1 MITQRNFKKISKS
14 NAGILFQ
21 RKSCCGFN
29 DIWIYTAENWSFE
42 QANRYY
48 NLIVDEIE
56 NIIENF
62 ETAKDFGTIR
72 KNYQYSK
79 VKSHLVFCKIDNN
92 NKIEIVRIL
101 HEKMDLTNKL
111 IN

>member
-1 MITQRNFKKISKS
+1 MSEYYFSEK
-14 NAGILFQ
+14 AVADL
-21 RKSCCGFN
+21 N
-29 DIWIYTAENWSFE
+29 DIWIYTAENWSIE

-72 KNYQYSK
+72 KNYKYSK
-79 VKSHLVFCKIDNN
+79 VKSHLVFCKIDNDK
-92 NKIEIVRIL
+92 KIEIVRIL
-101 HEKMDLTNKL
+101 HERMDLTNKL
-111 IN
+111 IT